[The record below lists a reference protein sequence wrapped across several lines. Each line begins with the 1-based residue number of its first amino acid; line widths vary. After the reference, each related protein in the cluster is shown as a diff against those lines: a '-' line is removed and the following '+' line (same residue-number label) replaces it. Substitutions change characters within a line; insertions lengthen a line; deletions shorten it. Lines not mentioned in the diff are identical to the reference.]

1 MGLFFAVPLF
11 LSISLGLT
19 AIETGLRI
27 LPLSVA
33 LFLVAVGVP
42 KFFPDVSPRRVARVG
57 FALLFLGILSFAAA
71 LELGVGA
78 EVVTGPMLLAG
89 AGVGALA
96 SQLGSVTVSAVPD
109 EQSAEVGGVQNTV
122 TFMGASVG
130 TALAGAILISALTT
144 SFLSGI
150 QDNPDIPAEV
160 SSQAQV
166 SLAGGIPFL
175 ADDQLAAALDDAEVP
190 EGVATAV
197 VEENEKARL
206 DGLRAAMAVL
216 ALLALIALF
225 TTGGIPTRQPAAG
238 VPARE

>member
-1 MGLFFAVPLF
+1 
-11 LSISLGLT
+11 
-19 AIETGLRI
+19 
-27 LPLSVA
+27 
-33 LFLVAVGVP
+33 
-42 KFFPDVSPRRVARVG
+42 
-57 FALLFLGILSFAAA
+57 
-71 LELGVGA
+71 
-78 EVVTGPMLLAG
+78 
-89 AGVGALA
+89 
-96 SQLGSVTVSAVPD
+96 VTVSAVPD

-190 EGVATAV
+190 EDVATAV
-197 VEENEKARL
+197 VEENEQARL